1 MSTAEWNV
9 LGLVVALIGI
19 LLLFQYGMPKAQQRH
34 TLMSWLGIVLLIAG
48 TACQIWANVR
58 WVG

>member
-9 LGLVVALIGI
+9 LGLIAALIGM
-19 LLLFQYGMPKAQQRH
+19 LLLFQNGMPKAGQRS
-34 TLMSWLGIVLLIAG
+34 TLAWLGLALLIAG